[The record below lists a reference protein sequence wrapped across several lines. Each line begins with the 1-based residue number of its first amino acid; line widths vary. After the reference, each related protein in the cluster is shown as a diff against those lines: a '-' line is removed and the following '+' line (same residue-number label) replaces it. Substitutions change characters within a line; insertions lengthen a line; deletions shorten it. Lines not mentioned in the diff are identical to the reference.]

1 MDKNL
6 MILLIA
12 IGIGVVAYLAQ
23 DRHIF
28 YTLGIMKKTG
38 MKIESFAFK
47 NGGEIPSRFTCDGE
61 NINPELIFKCVPKN
75 AKSLALIVD
84 DPDAP
89 MGVWGHWVIWNIN
102 PKITEINQNS
112 VPIGAVV
119 GENSANKNEY
129 QGPCP
134 PNGLHHYFFR
144 LYALDTIFFLDTNIK
159 APDLIKAMEGH
170 IIEQAEL
177 IGTYERK

>member
-1 MDKNL
+1 MDKNFT
-6 MILLIA
+6 ILLIV
-12 IGIGVVAYLAQ
+12 IVIGVVAYLAQ
-23 DRHIF
+23 DRQIL
-28 YTLGIMKKTG
+28 YTLGVVKKTG

-61 NINPELIFKCVPKN
+61 NINPELVFKGVPKN

-84 DPDAP
+84 DPNAP
-89 MGVWGHWVIWNIN
+89 MGVWGHWVVWNIN

-144 LYALDTIFFLDTNIK
+144 LYALDTVFFLDPNTK
-159 APDLIKAMEGH
+159 ALDLIKIMEGH
-170 IIEQAEL
+170 ILDKTEIV
-177 IGTYERK
+177 GKYERK